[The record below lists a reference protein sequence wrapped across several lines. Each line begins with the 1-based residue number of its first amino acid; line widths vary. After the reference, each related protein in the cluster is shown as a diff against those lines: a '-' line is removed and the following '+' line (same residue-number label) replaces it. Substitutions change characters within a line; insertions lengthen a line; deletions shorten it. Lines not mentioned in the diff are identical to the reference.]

1 MVPKHLGPLSQVMAR
16 EALLRG
22 ATQSVPSDWSSKREP
37 SHIRQRYSGPVRLE
51 RIPAIPQKDVR
62 ISLDVPAPV
71 VGGVLFVAALPA
83 SSAFVRAQCGS
94 TLHRRVTECSEPS
107 FEKDATQRTARTAA
121 SSSEPRANVHA
132 CFWMMRFCKRFAVTC
147 RAKS

>member
-1 MVPKHLGPLSQVMAR
+1 MVPKHLGPLSQVLAR

-71 VGGVLFVAALPA
+71 VGGGLFVAALPA
-83 SSAFVRAQCGS
+83 SSRLCARNTDRRCIVGRLSAANPPSKKAPRNARRGQLQAQASCAPTLMHAFG
-94 TLHRRVTECSEPS
+94 
-107 FEKDATQRTARTAA
+107 
-121 SSSEPRANVHA
+121 
-132 CFWMMRFCKRFAVTC
+132 
-147 RAKS
+147 

>member
-1 MVPKHLGPLSQVMAR
+1 MVPKHLGPLSQVLAR

-62 ISLDVPAPV
+62 LDVPAPA

-83 SSAFVRAQCGS
+83 SSRLCARNMDRRCIVR
-94 TLHRRVTECSEPS
+94 
-107 FEKDATQRTARTAA
+107 
-121 SSSEPRANVHA
+121 
-132 CFWMMRFCKRFAVTC
+132 
-147 RAKS
+147 